1 MIIKTL
7 TCHDVYNLGAS
18 LQAYALSK
26 YLTDLGH
33 DVEIIDYKPD
43 YLSGHFRLTGVSNP
57 KYDKPIIRIVYQ
69 MLKFPKRF
77 IALHGKRKKAFDSFK
92 KEYLPVGKTRYNS
105 EQELENNPPM
115 ADLYIAGSDQIWNTL
130 FKNGNDP
137 AFYLQF
143 VPPTKVKASYAASF
157 ATDKLYGEKT
167 EQIRRWLFGLDHISV
182 RERSGLVILR
192 DLGIKEAA
200 CVLDPVFLLSKKEWE
215 KMCVPATDDDYLFV
229 YDFDKN
235 NQIKDF
241 AYRIAKQQG
250 YKIFTLQNL
259 GYGDRCYNQVGPK
272 EFISLIM
279 NARCIISNSFHAT
292 AFSIIFGKDFWVFN
306 RHENINTRML
316 DLVNSLELGTR
327 IVGNLSNRIDEK
339 RIDYSKV
346 NRLLSENISLSKDYL
361 DSVMS
366 EVVCND

>member
-1 MIIKTL
+1 MIIKTI

-43 YLSGHFRLTGVSNP
+43 YLSGHFRLSGVSNP
-57 KYDKPIIRIVYQ
+57 KYDKPFFRTAYQ
-69 MLKFPKRF
+69 ILKFPKRF

-92 KEYLPVGKTRYNS
+92 KEYLPVGKTRYHS
-105 EQELENNPPM
+105 EQELENNPPA

-143 VPPTKVKASYAASF
+143 VPAKKARASYAASF
-157 ATDKLYGEKT
+157 ATDKLYGEKV
-167 EQIRRWLFGLDHISV
+167 EQIRQWLSELAHISV
-182 RERSGLVILR
+182 RERSGLDILR
-192 DLGIKEAA
+192 DLGINKAV

-215 KMCVPATDDDYLFV
+215 KMCVPAIDDDYIFV

-241 AYRIAKQQG
+241 AYQIAKKHSC
-250 YKIFTLQNL
+250 KIFTLQKL

-272 EFISLIM
+272 EFISLIR
-279 NARCIISNSFHAT
+279 NAKCIISNSFHAT
-292 AFSIIFGKDFWVFN
+292 AFSIIFEKDFWVFN

-316 DLVNSLELGTR
+316 GLINSLGLGSRMVRNITD
-327 IVGNLSNRIDEK
+327 RIDDK

-346 NRLLSENISLSKDYL
+346 NRLLAESISLSKDYL